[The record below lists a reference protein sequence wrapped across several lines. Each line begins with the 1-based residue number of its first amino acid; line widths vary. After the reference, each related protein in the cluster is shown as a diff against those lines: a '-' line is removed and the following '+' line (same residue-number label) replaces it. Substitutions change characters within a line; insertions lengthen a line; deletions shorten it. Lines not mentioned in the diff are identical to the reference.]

1 MLWTL
6 GYTNVPM
13 SLNDLIIYR
22 HSPYNLSFFWDFEGF
37 KVKINHFRKNIKI
50 IFLYFRYSLHFFW
63 GYAPRLSLKI
73 AYPAGKRV
81 FMY

>member
-37 KVKINHFRKNIKI
+37 KVKNNNYGKIIKI
-50 IFLYFRYSLHFFW
+50 IFLISDIIFIFF
-63 GYAPRLSLKI
+63 I
-73 AYPAGKRV
+73 I
-81 FMY
+81 

>member
-37 KVKINHFRKNIKI
+37 KVKKNNYGKIIKI
-50 IFLYFRYSLHFFW
+50 IFLISDVIFIFF
-63 GYAPRLSLKI
+63 KI
-73 AYPAGKRV
+73 
-81 FMY
+81 